1 MASTSSN
8 LLPPPEGK
16 RRTAPIAIDYLRRP
30 SRFDAWKGPLAL
42 GAALLTIAA
51 VVLVSLPAGG
61 QRIHSR
67 GPLAQVHAAL
77 NNDCQSCHVDF
88 VPISGTAAGLAID
101 TWAHASDA
109 NCQACHTGDIHHNN
123 QLLDADRG
131 IQSANCELPRRAS
144 RPGSESPSSGGQALH
159 GLSFRSHGSSNRT
172 IAIHRIAGGRDQ
184 FIQRRIASGFSI
196 HPRRSRPARVQPRPA
211 HDCWPDT
218 RRQRSSPLHHGRSP
232 RAPPRPLRRRKRK
245 RSVACEA
252 RLRRLP

>member
-1 MASTSSN
+1 MASTLSN

-67 GPLAQVHAAL
+67 GPLAQVHASL

-123 QLLDADRG
+123 QLLDADRD
-131 IQSANCELPRRAS
+131 IQSANCATATSSIAARKRVSFMWRTGIARSVIPIS
-144 RPGSESPSSGGQALH
+144 RLIEPDHRISPNRWQTPSIHSVPNRIRLFDPSEKIPA
-159 GLSFRSHGSSNRT
+159 GSSST
-172 IAIHRIAGGRDQ
+172 T
-184 FIQRRIASGFSI
+184 
-196 HPRRSRPARVQPRPA
+196 P
-211 HDCWPDT
+211 CT
-218 RRQRSSPLHHGRSP
+218 
-232 RAPPRPLRRRKRK
+232 
-245 RSVACEA
+245 
-252 RLRRLP
+252 